1 MIHILPGCR
10 SAHDIIHLLH
20 LTVSPIIIL
29 LVDDEF
35 IGTGATNETVS
46 PFVVFGV
53 TVACELVA
61 LDGEVVSTTRL
72 V

>member
-1 MIHILPGCR
+1 MIHILPGCG

-35 IGTGATNETVS
+35 IGTGPADETMA
-46 PFVVFGV
+46 PLVVFGI

-61 LDGEVVSTTRL
+61 LDGEVVATTRL